1 MCDIEC
7 YDFYSSL
14 VDANN
19 IDRLIFISF
28 VALVTL
34 DFSIDI
40 TTSLGDLGQGI
51 DSHEQV

>member
-1 MCDIEC
+1 MIFVQV
-7 YDFYSSL
+7 Y
-14 VDANN
+14 N

-40 TTSLGDLGQGI
+40 TKSLGDLGQGI